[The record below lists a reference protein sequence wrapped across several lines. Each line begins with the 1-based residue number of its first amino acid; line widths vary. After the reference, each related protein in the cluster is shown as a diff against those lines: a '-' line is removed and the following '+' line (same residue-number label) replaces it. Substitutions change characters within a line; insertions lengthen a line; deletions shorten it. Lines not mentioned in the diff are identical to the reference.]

1 MIYLFTA
8 LYCEAH
14 IFIKQFNLAKNQNA
28 TWFQEFYNETI
39 GIRLTVTCG
48 GEIAAATAIG
58 SVCSIYKPT
67 QEDFLLNVG
76 ICAHTTKK
84 DGIFLCN
91 QIIEKTTG
99 KTFYPDMLYCHNFSE
114 GTIVT
119 GMLPWNTPNNNRSIA
134 EKPSAEILYDM
145 EAAAIYQAG
154 IHFFGP
160 HQMIFL
166 KIVSDNGIVDKF
178 CKEQIILLME
188 NYQNSIIK
196 YIEQLFSITQRRK
209 GHTKL
214 LCQKEEEFLETFCT
228 DLHCSKAMRDSM
240 RQYMQYFVLTKTDYI
255 SIVQDMYQKNMLP
268 CKNKKE
274 GKLRFEEF
282 KRKLF

>member
-1 MIYLFTA
+1 MIYIFTA

-14 IFIKQFNLAKNQNA
+14 IFIQKYNLIKNQEI

-39 GIRLTVTCG
+39 GIRLTVTG
-48 GEIAAATAIG
+48 VGEIAAATAIG

-178 CKEQIILLME
+178 SKEQIILLME

-196 YIEQLFSITQRRK
+196 YIEQLFSITQSSCIDK
-209 GHTKL
+209 
-214 LCQKEEEFLETFCT
+214 FFCI
-228 DLHCSKAMRDSM
+228 L
-240 RQYMQYFVLTKTDYI
+240 
-255 SIVQDMYQKNMLP
+255 
-268 CKNKKE
+268 
-274 GKLRFEEF
+274 F
-282 KRKLF
+282 KQIT